1 MPEKV
6 QKGPNNFRH
15 FLLLLSVFTLNSKKN
30 LLMSFFSSGLAPLS
44 PPNTVL
50 LRRGLLVLNE
60 LKNIW
65 KCQQIYFANLYFGT
79 MFFWNIYFWN
89 IYFGDICFGKEKT
102 RRIYI
107 KFLKH
112 WWLPLEQVEA
122 LIFSC
127 KSLNF
132 LKLVVDIY
140 VKGKVPGKTSI
151 SRLGKD

>member
-15 FLLLLSVFTLNSKKN
+15 FLLLLSLFTLNSKKN

-65 KCQQIYFANLYFGT
+65 KCQQIYFANLYFWT
-79 MFFWNIYFWN
+79 IYFWNIYFWN

-107 KFLKH
+107 KFLETLVAAIRASRGSH
-112 WWLPLEQVEA
+112 IQLQVSE
-122 LIFSC
+122 LFETC
-127 KSLNF
+127 CWHLC
-132 LKLVVDIY
+132 
-140 VKGKVPGKTSI
+140 
-151 SRLGKD
+151 